1 MMLSAYRADYY
12 RPPPAFRPEMDSVE
26 WLERL
31 EDFLCLSRVSPSDR
45 GMAARYLLS
54 DSVRRELY
62 PAGQIRQ
69 DSFEEFRKRLLD
81 AYGRQLIERLH
92 TLHQR
97 EDQIIEQY
105 AQEVAEIGRRT
116 GVTER
121 DLVARFAGGI
131 TSKEAYLAIRLQE
144 PATLTE
150 AQTLVSKVMRAEED
164 FHQRQQTRTGNP
176 KPEKTEAT
184 PTMEDL
190 IREVKKIFLKLE
202 KQESTVARPAARRG
216 GCFNCGGL
224 GHLRR
229 DCPHERRLTQR
240 PPTGAQSGR
249 PGNRRALSMAG
260 LQTGDTP
267 CVKVPRHAV
276 QILQRPGDVSAFDG
290 ESAEGA
296 DVENVPRLS
305 RRYYRLREDRRG
317 APGTVGRGAVPP
329 AVRRTEDQA
338 EEVPTDATERTLPG
352 PHCDAA
358 WDWYRSRVDGG
369 GPGVAHASMRERSP
383 AVPGTSILLRRFV
396 RNFAGVANPFHALT
410 KKAFARLK
418 DALVSP
424 SILCHPDF
432 DRTFLVDV
440 DASEFAIG
448 AVLSQQGEQDPPRVV
463 AYASR

>member
-12 RPPPAFRPEMDSVE
+12 RPSPAFRPEMDSRFSPPRA
-26 WLERL
+26 LPGRTNKTG
-31 EDFLCLSRVSPSDR
+31 FLRRVQEEIAGRVWPVRVDR
-45 GMAARYLLS
+45 AA
-54 DSVRRELY
+54 DRRFH
-62 PAGQIRQ
+62 A
-69 DSFEEFRKRLLD
+69 
-81 AYGRQLIERLH
+81 
-92 TLHQR
+92 LHQR
-97 EDQIIEQY
+97 EDQTIEQY
-105 AQEVAEIGRRT
+105 AQEVAEIGRRA

-150 AQTLVSKVMRAEED
+150 AQILVSKVMRAEKD

-190 IREVKKIFLKLE
+190 ILGKTGVDGRTTRREK
-202 KQESTVARPAARRG
+202 
-216 GCFNCGGL
+216 
-224 GHLRR
+224 
-229 DCPHERRLTQR
+229 RRLFQLRWFGSPLTR
-240 PPTGAQSGR
+240 LPTRKTPNPTTADGR
-249 PGNRRALSMAG
+249 TERKTWKPQGVVYGRTANG
-260 LQTGDTP
+260 
-267 CVKVPRHAV
+267 RHAMCKGLLTPYAV
-276 QILQRPGDVSAFDG
+276 TRVDAQPIPQIDDTLDALAGAKWFSTLDLASVYWQILQRPGDVSAFDG
-290 ESAEGA
+290 ESAERA

-317 APGTVGRGAVPP
+317 APGTLGRGAVPP

-369 GPGVAHASMRERSP
+369 GPGVAHASVRERSP

-410 KKAFARLK
+410 KKGEKWRWGLK
-418 DALVSP
+418 
-424 SILCHPDF
+424 
-432 DRTFLVDV
+432 
-440 DASEFAIG
+440 E
-448 AVLSQQGEQDPPRVV
+448 E
-463 AYASR
+463 